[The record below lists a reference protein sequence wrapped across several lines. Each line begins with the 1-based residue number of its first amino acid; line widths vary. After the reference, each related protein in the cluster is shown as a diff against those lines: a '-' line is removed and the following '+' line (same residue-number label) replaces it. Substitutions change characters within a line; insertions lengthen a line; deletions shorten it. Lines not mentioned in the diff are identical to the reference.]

1 MIQQRNV
8 VYTLVVEA
16 LQTSLVLFKIIVPIV
31 FVTKVLTDYGVTAWL
46 GALLSPLMAV
56 VGLPGEMGLVWATA
70 MVTNLYG
77 GLAVFASMATA
88 SSLSVAQVSVLTTM
102 MLIAHALPVEV
113 RIAQKAGS
121 RFAIMALLRIGGALL
136 LGKLLYHGYAA
147 SDLLQQPNQALW
159 QPPPIIP
166 GWEPWLYNQVKN
178 LLFIFS
184 IIFALLAVMRL
195 LEHLGLMAWLT
206 QRLKPFLS
214 ILGMHQDAAPVTLI
228 GMVLGLSYGGSLI
241 IKEARS
247 GRLKPQDVFLSLVL
261 MGLCHSLIED
271 TLLMA
276 VVGGHWS
283 AILWARLIFSVLVVA
298 GVAALLRIVPKA
310 LKQRLFYC

>member
-1 MIQQRNV
+1 MTEKRHIV
-8 VYTLVVEA
+8 HALVVEA
-16 LQTSLVLFKIIVPIV
+16 MHTSYVLFKIIVPIV
-31 FVTKVLTDYGVTAWL
+31 FVTKLLTDYGVTAWL
-46 GALLSPLMAV
+46 GTLLSPLMSV

-77 GLAVFASMATA
+77 GLAVFASMTTAAT
-88 SSLSVAQVSVLTTM
+88 LSVAQVSVLTTM
-102 MLIAHALPVEV
+102 MLIAHALPVEL

-121 RFAIMALLRIGGALL
+121 RFAAMAFLRIAGALL
-136 LGKLLYHGYAA
+136 LGTLLYHGYGV

-159 QPPPIIP
+159 QPPAIVP
-166 GWEPWLYNQVKN
+166 GWEPWVYHQAKN
-178 LLFIFS
+178 LLFIFC

-214 ILGMHQDAAPVTLI
+214 LLGMHQDAAPVTLI
-228 GMVLGLSYGGSLI
+228 GMLLGLSYGGSLI

-247 GRLKPQDVFLSLVL
+247 GHLAAQDVFLSLVL

-283 AILWARLIFSVLVVA
+283 AILWARLIFSVLVVVVV
-298 GVAALLRIVPKA
+298 GALLRVMPTA
-310 LKQRLFYC
+310 LQRRIFY